1 MNVNPCDSCTLR
13 CSSGINLD
21 TEAGDTTDNV
31 CRISF
36 PVARFNNRVS
46 DGLEETYKGCPLHEE
61 IGGSTVIRDTVI
73 RDTLMMSGFDMERHY
88 LSSIEHIVAYFGKL
102 IYIVRNS
109 DIPDKEVI
117 QAQLSLFQDDTE
129 MKTRL
134 RENNERTHY
143 TKGSA
148 MQDAMLRALK
158 RK

>member
-61 IGGSTVIRDTVI
+61 IGGSTVIRDT
-73 RDTLMMSGFDMERHY
+73 LMMSGFDMERHY
-88 LSSIEHIVAYFGKL
+88 LFSIEHIVAYFGKL
-102 IYIVRNS
+102 ISVVRNS

-117 QAQLSLFQDDTE
+117 QAQLSLSQDDME

-148 MQDAMLRALK
+148 IQDAMLKALK